1 MDQSD
6 KLPELLAV
14 IDDIAAGHYSN
25 DIMGLTGPEVPEP
38 IRSIAESMGLMMV
51 RVEAR
56 EFHLEQL
63 NQTIKDNALK
73 TVTTMAHALGARDSY
88 TEGHTARVAE
98 LAHAVARRM
107 GLGREECEYVRLAG
121 VLHDVGKIGF
131 PDALFDDHAQKNP
144 PELVKQITRHPE
156 IGARIL
162 SDLDF
167 LGPAIEYV
175 RCHHERIDG
184 SGYPRGLKDGDVPLG
199 AQILA
204 AADVYDAVATDRPYQ
219 KGKSP
224 REVLA
229 ILAKQAGKRIGRE
242 VVEALSQEIEERLAR
257 AENEDPPLEG

>member
-1 MDQSD
+1 MPVDKND

-14 IDDIAAGHYSN
+14 IEDLAAGHYSN
-25 DIMGLTGPEVPEP
+25 DIMGLTGPDVPEP

-63 NQTIKDNALK
+63 NRAIRDNALK
-73 TVTTMAHALGARDSY
+73 TVTTMAHALGARDAY
-88 TEGHTARVAE
+88 TEGHAARVADI
-98 LAHAVARRM
+98 AFAVARRL
-107 GLGREECEYVRLAG
+107 GLDDEECEYIRLG
-121 VLHDVGKIGF
+121 GLLHDVGKIGF
-131 PDALFDDHAQKNP
+131 PDALFDDHAEKNP

-167 LGPAIEYV
+167 LGPALEYI

-184 SGYPRGLKDGDVPLG
+184 SGYPRGLKDEQVPLG

-204 AADVYDAVATDRPYQ
+204 VADVYDAVTTDRPYH
-219 KGKSP
+219 KGKSS
-224 REVLA
+224 EKALE
-229 ILAKQAGKRIGRE
+229 ILAKQSGKRIGRE
-242 VVEALSQEIEERLAR
+242 VVEALDHEVQERSRNALAP
-257 AENEDPPLEG
+257 DPE